1 VPVKK
6 NNKKAVLPAP
16 QGNRTMP
23 QVFFSV
29 EVRQQHSLQVR
40 LAKLRKPRF
49 RAPNML
55 AQNTI
60 NKKSGFKVIQSHVF
74 GVSGTSS

>member
-1 VPVKK
+1 
-6 NNKKAVLPAP
+6 VLP
-16 QGNRTMP
+16 QGNRAMP

-29 EVRQQHSLQVR
+29 EVRQQHSLQVLD
-40 LAKLRKPRF
+40 LAMLRKPRF

-60 NKKSGFKVIQSHVF
+60 
-74 GVSGTSS
+74 